1 VGVGSSILQS
11 GELGRGSHACWSYRS
26 DGAHRDF
33 LAAYFTAGIEANE
46 RLMYL
51 APPAQLRT
59 AVTTL
64 TEAGLEVG
72 TLMAHGRLVMGD
84 VTAAYLSAGALE
96 PDIRLA
102 GHALI
107 VEQALRDGFD
117 GLRVCSEIAP
127 LLRTGGV
134 RDDWYPYEVRAD
146 VLIASLASIV
156 VCACDQRNVE
166 PQVMSELAAV
176 HSLRGGA
183 VGYPSPF
190 VLHAG
195 PDGLALSGEVDA
207 SSADRIGRWL
217 RDVLGDMSEPVV
229 DVTEL
234 EFIDAAGMWA
244 LLDSA
249 HTHPGGLVLRG
260 TSPHFRRVWAVCGYD
275 AIGSVQL
282 N

>member
-1 VGVGSSILQS
+1 M
-11 GELGRGSHACWSYRS
+11 GRGSHACWSYRC
-26 DGAHRDF
+26 DAAHGEF
-33 LAAYFTAGIEANE
+33 LAEYFIAGIEANE
-46 RLMYL
+46 RLIYL
-51 APPAQLRT
+51 APPGQRRT

-64 TEAGLEVG
+64 TEAGLDVA
-72 TLMAHGRLVMGD
+72 TLVAHGRLVMGD
-84 VTAAYLSAGALE
+84 VTAAYLSGGSLE
-96 PDIRLA
+96 PDVRLA

-127 LLRTGGV
+127 LLRTVGV
-134 RDDWYPYEVRAD
+134 RDEWYPYELRAD
-146 VLIASLASIV
+146 VLIAGLPSIV
-156 VCACDQRNVE
+156 VCACDQRDTE
-166 PQVMSELAAV
+166 PRVMSDLAAV

-183 VGYPSPF
+183 TGYPSPF
-190 VLHAG
+190 ALHACPG
-195 PDGLALSGEVDA
+195 GVALSGEVDA
-207 SSADRIGRWL
+207 SSADRVGRWL
-217 RDVLGDMSEPVV
+217 SGALEDMSEPVV

-234 EFIDAAGMWA
+234 EFVDAAGMWA

-249 HTHPGGLVLRG
+249 HAHPDGLVLRG